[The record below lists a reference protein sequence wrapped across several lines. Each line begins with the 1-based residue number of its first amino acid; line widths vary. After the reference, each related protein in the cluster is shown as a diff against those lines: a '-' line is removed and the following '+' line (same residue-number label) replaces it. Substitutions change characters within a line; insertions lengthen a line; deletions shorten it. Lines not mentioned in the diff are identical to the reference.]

1 MITLT
6 FVADTPEELKRDV
19 LFFTQHKI
27 AEVPGSATVEEKRS
41 YTASAEFHPDSEPA
55 PDPKP
60 EPEPEKVTE
69 PEADGPISESE
80 AVELRV
86 LCEKFCAADKEG
98 KKKIKEFLTT
108 HKVSRITALPKSML
122 DEFKKAVA
130 I

>member
-19 LFFTQHKI
+19 LFFTQGKI
-27 AEVPGSATVEEKRS
+27 SEVPGSATVEEKRS
-41 YTASAEFHPDSEPA
+41 YTASAEFHPDSEP
-55 PDPKP
+55 DPKP

-69 PEADGPISESE
+69 PETDGPISESE